1 MVNYC
6 KVPHQHHSPS
16 TSLLESWCEVFVPI
30 CCVWFSPWCCAF
42 QLILVN
48 LSVKGCATFCLT
60 AAPVQYVSSHSLRST
75 DQMLL
80 LIPRWQSFRTWGS
93 KTVESFAIAPSLAVL
108 RSRLKTTL
116 LLPSLQPS
124 VQTVSLSDFLC
135 ILYSL
140 TSTALWPFGLC
151 SSRMFW
157 RFRIGISGA
166 RPRVQTHFFRLS
178 LT

>member
-60 AAPVQYVSSHSLRST
+60 AAPVQYVPSHSLRST

-80 LIPRWQSFRTWGS
+80 LIPRWQSFRTCGS
-93 KTVESFAIAPSLAVL
+93 KTVESFAIAPSLAAL
-108 RSRLKTTL
+108 
-116 LLPSLQPS
+116 LQPS
-124 VQTVSLSDFLC
+124 TQRANCEVKWFFM
-135 ILYSL
+135 YSL
-140 TSTALWPFGLC
+140 FFIFFFLPVPF
-151 SSRMFW
+151 SSFAT
-157 RFRIGISGA
+157 RII
-166 RPRVQTHFFRLS
+166 V
-178 LT
+178 